1 MAKKKN
7 WRKRNLF
14 YLAKMYTDDL
24 RWGEDY
30 SRLRRCIGISILD
43 FNLTNDLEGHRIYR
57 LRDSKGDDFSDLL
70 ELHIIEL
77 RKLFSPDDSLADWVK
92 LFNVTTEEELNMIK
106 SNDQGICAGVELMRK
121 MSLSRRIR
129 WEIEAREKAR
139 RDRVAEM
146 EYMMD
151 EAREKGMTQGIEQ
164 ERTLLNT
171 LNNKLIAD
179 NRLEDL
185 QRATRDVEFQQEL
198 LKQYGLQ

>member
-1 MAKKKN
+1 M
-7 WRKRNLF
+7 
-14 YLAKMYTDDL
+14 
-24 RWGEDY
+24 
-30 SRLRRCIGISILD
+30 
-43 FNLTNDLEGHRIYR
+43 
-57 LRDSKGDDFSDLL
+57 
-70 ELHIIEL
+70 
-77 RKLFSPDDSLADWVK
+77 FSPDDSLADWVK

-151 EAREKGMTQGIEQ
+151 EAQAKGMAQGLERGLAKGLEQGITEGIEQ

-185 QRATRDVEFQQEL
+185 QRATKDVEFQQEL